1 MLKLDVQ
8 FTNQVSPMLQTMQD
22 KLDKLPAQAA
32 RVFVANTPIRSGNAR
47 RHTKLVGKTIQADY
61 KYAQR
66 LDEGLSN
73 QSPAGMIT
81 PTEEFIQARFTDI
94 MAGK

>member
-1 MLKLDVQ
+1 MVKQ
-8 FTNQVSPMLQTMQD
+8 
-22 KLDKLPAQAA
+22 
-32 RVFVANTPIRSGNAR
+32 
-47 RHTKLVGKTIQADY
+47 KTIQADY